1 MLAAHDMDDS
11 PERGPIPGLVANG
24 LNQSCTSLGSSSGS
38 SDTGRGTHQT
48 RKHPFSSAREGLNEV
63 SWPMKLVFYVYFPL
77 YLQIQLQ
84 DEQAEV
90 QTLSRAPLFT
100 LPPPA
105 FTRTVHWRSDILYT
119 QKASPLLPT

>member
-63 SWPMKLVFYVYFPL
+63 SWLVKLVYFPL
-77 YLQIQLQ
+77 YPQIQLQ